1 MADHLIRQTT
11 RDSGLQIVTASM
23 AMAESIS
30 MGYWVRAG
38 ARDEDENQHGM
49 AHLLEHM
56 AFKGTTRRDAAAI
69 AREVE
74 DRGGFI
80 NAHTSR
86 EETAYY
92 LRLLPEYTDFGIDLL
107 ADILTGSTFPD
118 DELVREKGVIIQE
131 IGQSH
136 DTPDDIVFD
145 RFQEVAHPGHSL
157 GRPILG
163 TVDSV
168 SAFSRDDI
176 AAFLAR
182 HYAAPNI
189 IISAA
194 GKVDHDSF
202 VARVAETFA
211 ALPQNYEKR
220 QRSAPR
226 WPGHD
231 MSRRA
236 ILNRELEQTH
246 LVLGLEGIAASHD
259 DAMLMS
265 ALSILYGG
273 GMSSRLFQEA
283 REKRGLCYS
292 VFSFPQGFCDS
303 GVLSVYAGTS
313 TSDAAEMIHL
323 AGGLLA
329 AVAEDATEEE
339 TARACAQMRSSLL
352 MRRESVASV
361 CESLPRQL
369 MIFGRIR
376 NVEEQLEKLEQITA
390 ADIRRLATQLIATP
404 PVLAAIGPITADEF
418 IGDDEL
424 SRVFAA

>member
-1 MADHLIRQTT
+1 MADHAIRQTVL
-11 RDSGLQIVTASM
+11 DSGLTVITAAM
-23 AMAESIS
+23 AMAESVS

-38 ARDEDENQHGM
+38 ARDEAANQHGM

-56 AFKGTTRRDAAAI
+56 AFKGTRRRDAAAI

-92 LRLLPEYTDFGIDLL
+92 VRLLPEFTDFGIDLL

-118 DELVREKGVIIQE
+118 EELIREKGVIIQE
-131 IGQSH
+131 IGQAH

-145 RFQEVAHPGHSL
+145 RFQEVAHPGHTL

-163 TVDSV
+163 TVESV

-176 AAFLAR
+176 ETFLAA

-189 IISAA
+189 IVSAA
-194 GKVDHDSF
+194 GKVDHDDF
-202 VARVAETFA
+202 VARVEAAFA
-211 ALPQNYEKR
+211 GLPQAATPHH
-220 QRSAPR
+220 RSAPR
-226 WPGHD
+226 WPTVTEP
-231 MSRRA
+231 RRA
-236 ILNRELEQTH
+236 ILHRELEQTH
-246 LVLGLEGIAASHD
+246 LVLGLEGIAANDD
-259 DAMLMS
+259 DAMLMA

-292 VFSFPQGFCDS
+292 VFAFHQGFCDS

-313 TSDAAEMIHL
+313 TADAEEMIRL
-323 AGGLLA
+323 AGGILA
-329 AVAEDATEEE
+329 TIAADASEEE

-352 MRRESVASV
+352 MRRESVAGM

-369 MIFGRIR
+369 MIYGEIR
-376 NVEEQLEKLEQITA
+376 SLESQLERISRITA
-390 ADIRRLATQLIATP
+390 ADIRRLAARLIETP
-404 PVLAAIGPITADEF
+404 PVLAAIGPVTAEAF
-418 IGDDEL
+418 MDDDTL
-424 SRVFAA
+424 ARVFAA